1 MPNTPGGGGKKPTLE
16 KRLPLALALMLLVLV
31 VSQYVLKPPPKGPK
45 PAKPANEQAA
55 AKLVKPVSA
64 PPPAKAPAKTK
75 APAAAAGAQTPKI
88 QAASE
93 VTTTVD
99 TSLYHIVFSNRGAVI
114 KSWVLKR
121 YTNQADQPLD
131 LANPSQ
137 SLPAPFSLQIEGPKP
152 AFDPNTVL
160 YRPKVS
166 DNGLLVQY
174 EYSDGQTTI
183 TKSFQFRKD
192 SYLARIQSAVVENGN
207 AVPSFLMWR
216 GGFGD
221 KRVHSAASKEKT
233 VYYNEASSKL
243 VTKDS
248 GDAKKGPVT
257 DTGNYA
263 FAGLE
268 NTFFAAVALPE
279 NSSQLRIRTYSDTVK
294 TPGESKPVEYVG
306 SGLSSGLTND
316 FSLFVGPKE
325 VSVLKKVNPKLAN
338 IIDWGFFSVL
348 AKPIFYWLKWTEVHW
363 TANYGW
369 AIVILTILI
378 NLAVLPLRLTSMK
391 SARKMQRVQPL
402 IKAISD
408 KYKNIGLRDP
418 RKAEQQQE
426 TMALY
431 KREGINPFGGCL
443 PMLIQLPFL
452 YAFYE
457 VLYAAIELRHAH
469 WLWITDLS
477 SPETLP
483 VHILPLILVVTQ
495 FYQQKLT
502 PTASMDPKQQRMMML
517 MPVVFGFMFYYLSSG
532 LVLYYLTSNLA
543 GIGLQLI
550 INKFMPLGVTPAA
563 AASPAKA
570 IAPIAPGPKTPA
582 KAPVKRRA
590 GKR

>member
-1 MPNTPGGGGKKPTLE
+1 MPNTQGGGGKQPPSLE

-31 VSQYVLKPPPKGPK
+31 VSQYVLKPPP
-45 PAKPANEQAA
+45 PAPKPANEQAA
-55 AKLVKPVSA
+55 AKLVKPA
-64 PPPAKAPAKTK
+64 PGHPAAEAPAKAMAQ
-75 APAAAAGAQTPKI
+75 AAAAAPGAKI

-99 TSLYHIVFSNRGAVI
+99 TGLYHIVFSNRGAVVQ
-114 KSWVLKR
+114 SWVLKR
-121 YTNQADQPLD
+121 YTNQINEPLD
-131 LANPSQ
+131 LANPAKGV
-137 SLPAPFSLQIEGPKP
+137 PPPFSIEIEGPKP

-160 YRPKVS
+160 YQPKVS
-166 DNGLLVQY
+166 DNGLLIQY

-183 TKSFQFRKD
+183 TKSFHFRKD
-192 SYLARIQSAVVENGN
+192 SYVAHIQSAVVEDGN
-207 AVPSFLMWR
+207 YVPSFLMWR

-233 VYYNEASSKL
+233 VYYNEANSKL
-243 VTKDS
+243 VTKDT
-248 GDAKKGPVT
+248 GDAQKGPVT
-257 DTGNYA
+257 DTGKYA
-263 FAGLE
+263 FAGLQ

-279 NSSQLRIRTYSDTVK
+279 TGSQLRIRTYSDAVK
-294 TPGESKPVEYVG
+294 MPGETKPVEYVG
-306 SGLSSGLTND
+306 SGLSSGIKND

-338 IIDWGFFSVL
+338 IIDWGFFSIL

-363 TANYGW
+363 TGNYGW
-369 AIVILTILI
+369 AIVVLTILI
-378 NLAVLPLRLTSMK
+378 NLAVLPLRLSSLK
-391 SARKMQRVQPL
+391 SARRMQKVQPL
-402 IKAISD
+402 IKAIND
-408 KYKNIGLRDP
+408 KYKNIGIRDP

-426 TMALY
+426 VMALY

-477 SPETLP
+477 APETLAI
-483 VHILPLILVVTQ
+483 HILPIILVVTQ
-495 FYQQKLT
+495 FYSQKLT
-502 PTASMDPKQQRMMML
+502 PTASMDPKQQRMMLL

-543 GIGLQLI
+543 GIGLQMI
-550 INKFMPLGVTPAA
+550 INRFMPLGAAPAA
-563 AASPAKA
+563 APGPAKA
-570 IAPIAPGPKTPA
+570 VAPVAPVPKAPA